1 MSPPFGIK
9 LYNFLPLPRLRGYI
23 YLHGMGA
30 GGGRGW
36 VSQNYPNQQARPEGG
51 YHNISPPGWQER
63 GIPPRLR
70 KPSPKTPVSERTERI
85 GGFPAPGRAAPH
97 LTSGGEKSIIKRGG
111 APHSEKRGTH
121 L

>member
-1 MSPPFGIK
+1 
-9 LYNFLPLPRLRGYI
+9 
-23 YLHGMGA
+23 MGFA
-30 GGGRGW
+30 KPEQGGR
-36 VSQNYPNQQARPEGG
+36 
-51 YHNISPPGWQER
+51 QER